1 MYGLPRAGD
10 GMRAGGGAAPPPPGP
25 GHQRLA
31 ARESATAMPRAAPKS
46 NPGQMNSDQGLV
58 DSSVI
63 YIYKYEIAI
72 SFYINSIYYIV
83 NRQEVSSEHNRKGGS
98 HSYC

>member
-10 GMRAGGGAAPPPPGP
+10 GMKAGGGAAPPPPGL
-25 GHQRLA
+25 GHQRPP
-31 ARESATAMPRAAPKS
+31 AREIATAVPRAAPKS

-63 YIYKYEIAI
+63 YYMKQLYHAI
-72 SFYINSIYYIV
+72 
-83 NRQEVSSEHNRKGGS
+83 
-98 HSYC
+98 